1 MANHLLV
8 DEDDATYLDE
18 AERSIATPAR
28 GEPIHVG
35 IHNSLVAGLLV
46 RLVDA
51 RREIEFMKA
60 AERSTYTQAEPAK
73 ALVH

>member
-28 GEPIHVG
+28 GEIHVAV
-35 IHNSLVAGLLV
+35 HNSLIAGLLI

-51 RREIEFMKA
+51 RREIDFLKARA
-60 AERSTYTQAEPAK
+60 AEPEPSAK
-73 ALVH
+73 WAVH